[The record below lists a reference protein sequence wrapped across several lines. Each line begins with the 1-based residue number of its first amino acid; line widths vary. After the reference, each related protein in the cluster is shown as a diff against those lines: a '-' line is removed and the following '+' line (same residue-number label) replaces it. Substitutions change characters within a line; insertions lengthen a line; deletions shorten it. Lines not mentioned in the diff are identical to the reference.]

1 MGNYIP
7 IRYKEEDKMGG
18 IAKTIKGKIVLMT
31 AIYLILTVVFCEAVN
46 INVLTKNLTSQVM
59 DFVNAEAQTNANTI
73 NEWLENQEDIV
84 NTLANSIEYVNFSD
98 ESEIMDYLAMNLAD
112 NDSALMYY
120 FCLGYDGGVFPAD
133 HSKIDL
139 DPSTRD
145 WWSEAISQNQL
156 IFTAPYKDFSTGQM
170 IVSIAKPLIVQG
182 EQAVLLADIT
192 IDTLVNLVSNVG
204 SVENV
209 DSFLLDSDGNVII
222 HENPEYLP
230 TENGSTVLSSKLGV
244 NPSSVTELKDYDG
257 KEKFISTATVG
268 VTGWTVGVTEDKS
281 VVVDTVYRSVIF
293 VDIMAAVILALVVVG
308 LSITIKVCLKPV
320 NNLKVFIK
328 DRVIGKDHF
337 KKQSNEV
344 KEISYLIEELQDQF
358 IQVIK
363 ETQVESD
370 NIHEKMKD
378 ASAKVTNMS
387 GNIMEI
393 SAIMEQAGASMDTQ
407 TDSISNIASACS
419 EATVEVEKLTQETT
433 EMAQKSVEVMKR
445 VDVLVPALIAGK
457 QSAIKVANDSRTR
470 LQEAIEGTKV
480 IQQIATVSTA
490 IQEIATQTNLLA
502 LNASIEAARAGESGR
517 GFAVVAGEIKNL
529 SENTSEEIG
538 KVNSLISDV
547 VASVQ
552 QLSDESDNIL
562 VFIDNTVIEDY
573 NKLENL
579 ANNYKNDAEYYSQ
592 VSKSLGASAS
602 EVNSS
607 IQNINTVLD
616 TIDQAQNSL
625 SGAVTTINNNLQE
638 MSLSSE
644 NVSNETH
651 DVLVGIGG
659 LQDMMGKFNVQ

>member
-1 MGNYIP
+1 
-7 IRYKEEDKMGG
+7 
-18 IAKTIKGKIVLMT
+18 
-31 AIYLILTVVFCEAVN
+31 
-46 INVLTKNLTSQVM
+46 
-59 DFVNAEAQTNANTI
+59 
-73 NEWLENQEDIV
+73 
-84 NTLANSIEYVNFSD
+84 
-98 ESEIMDYLAMNLAD
+98 
-112 NDSALMYY
+112 
-120 FCLGYDGGVFPAD
+120 
-133 HSKIDL
+133 
-139 DPSTRD
+139 
-145 WWSEAISQNQL
+145 
-156 IFTAPYKDFSTGQM
+156 
-170 IVSIAKPLIVQG
+170 
-182 EQAVLLADIT
+182 
-192 IDTLVNLVSNVG
+192 
-204 SVENV
+204 
-209 DSFLLDSDGNVII
+209 
-222 HENPEYLP
+222 
-230 TENGSTVLSSKLGV
+230 
-244 NPSSVTELKDYDG
+244 
-257 KEKFISTATVG
+257 
-268 VTGWTVGVTEDKS
+268 
-281 VVVDTVYRSVIF
+281 
-293 VDIMAAVILALVVVG
+293 
-308 LSITIKVCLKPV
+308 
-320 NNLKVFIK
+320 
-328 DRVIGKDHF
+328 
-337 KKQSNEV
+337 
-344 KEISYLIEELQDQF
+344 
-358 IQVIK
+358 
-363 ETQVESD
+363 
-370 NIHEKMKD
+370 
-378 ASAKVTNMS
+378 
-387 GNIMEI
+387 
-393 SAIMEQAGASMDTQ
+393 MDTQ

-457 QSAIKVANDSRTR
+457 QSAIQVANDSRTR

-592 VSKSLGASAS
+592 VSESLGASAN

-616 TIDQAQNSL
+616 TIDQAQNNL
-625 SGAVTTINNNLQE
+625 SGAVASINDNLQQ
-638 MSLSSE
+638 MTFSSE
-644 NVSNETH
+644 NISNETH

>member
-1 MGNYIP
+1 
-7 IRYKEEDKMGG
+7 MGG
-18 IAKTIKGKIVLMT
+18 IAKTIKGKILLMA
-31 AIYLILTVVFCEAVN
+31 AIYLILTVVFCETVN
-46 INVLTKNLTSQVM
+46 INILTKNMTEQARDYVK
-59 DFVNAEAQTNANTI
+59 AEADTNANTI
-73 NEWLENQEDIV
+73 NEWLENQQDIV
-84 NTLANSIEYVNFSD
+84 HTLATSIEYVNFSD
-98 ESEIMDYLAMNLAD
+98 ENDIMDYLQLNLANND
-112 NDSALMYY
+112 NALMYY

-133 HSKIDL
+133 HSSIDL

-145 WWSEAISQNQL
+145 WWSEAISQNHL
-156 IFTAPYKDFSTGQM
+156 IFTEPYKDFTTGQM
-170 IVSIAKPLIVQG
+170 IVSIAEPITVQG
-182 EQAVLLADIT
+182 EQAVVLADIT

-204 SVENV
+204 SQDNI
-209 DSFLLDSDGNVII
+209 DSFMLDADGNVLI
-222 HENPEYLP
+222 HENPDFLP

-244 NPSSVTELKDYDG
+244 NPTSVSEITDYDG
-257 KEKFISTATVG
+257 EDKFISTATVA
-268 VTGWTVGVTEDKS
+268 VTGWTIGVTENKS
-281 VVVDTVYRSVIF
+281 VVADTVFRSVIA
-293 VDIMAAVILALVVVG
+293 VDIIAAIILVLGVIG
-308 LSITIKVCLKPV
+308 LSLTVKANLKPV

-328 DRVIGKDHF
+328 ERVIGKDKC
-337 KKQSNEV
+337 KKQSNES

-358 IQVIK
+358 VQVIK

-393 SAIMEQAGASMDTQ
+393 SASMEQAGASMDTQ

-616 TIDQAQNSL
+616 TIDQAQSNISE
-625 SGAVTTINNNLQE
+625 AVTTINNNLQD
-638 MSLSSE
+638 MSFSSE
-644 NVSNETH
+644 NISKETQ